1 MAEKTRAKLD
11 LGRQEATLR
20 DFLNVIFRRKILI
33 LTIVLITST
42 LVYLLN
48 TIQPQLY
55 ESNSRVLIRRGEIQ
69 GVFEGIRYLSWEEE
83 ISSQIEVILSE
94 AVYAMARQ
102 FFADSAAAFG
112 VPDYA
117 AFNPGSVRASAIGE
131 SNVLALRYT
140 GFNPD
145 ECKLGCAAITHAYAQ
160 YYKQKKAPPE
170 LTDFFAREMQ
180 DIQVE
185 LAHWRQKKNE
195 FLNKE
200 KFFGM
205 DEEGRFLLNKM
216 GSLEL
221 QAANSSSDVA
231 AQRAKVE
238 NLKTLS
244 SLSADDLEEKL
255 AMSVPPSILQSG
267 IVVGI
272 KNSLRML
279 RTKEEELK
287 NKYTEKHP
295 EMIALNE
302 QIRDLLNSLKQEVL
316 NIYKIEQATLRS
328 LITKNNSIQEQIR
341 KTQAAINKIPDK
353 ETELNKIDHEIQLL
367 ESKYSDLVEKQ
378 DESQITLAS
387 SPDWEVIILS
397 PASNGYAKKTK
408 DYVRMAVGPFLSL
421 IVAMGLA
428 FFLESIDHSLSNVAE
443 VEEYLGAN
451 VLATISE
458 MRSGK

>member
-1 MAEKTRAKLD
+1 MAEKKRVKLE
-11 LGRQEATLR
+11 LGKQEATLR

-33 LTIVLITST
+33 LTIVFITSAM
-42 LVYLLN
+42 VFVLN
-48 TIQPQLY
+48 TIQPQVY

-94 AVYAMARQ
+94 AVYTIARQ
-102 FFADSAAAFG
+102 FFADSVAAFG
-112 VPDYA
+112 IPDYA

-170 LTDFFAREMQ
+170 LTDFFAQEME
-180 DIQVE
+180 DIQAE
-185 LAHWRQKKNE
+185 LAHWRQKKND

-205 DEEGRFLLNKM
+205 DEEGRFLLSKM
-216 GSLEL
+216 GNLEL
-221 QAANSSSDVA
+221 QAANSSTEVA
-231 AQRAKVE
+231 AQQAKIE

-244 SLSADDLEEKL
+244 SLPSEDIEEKL
-255 AMSVPPSILQSG
+255 AMSIPPSILQSG
-267 IVVGI
+267 IVISI

-279 RTKEEELK
+279 RTREEELK

-295 EMIALNE
+295 EMIAINE
-302 QIRDLLNSLKQEVL
+302 QIRDLQTSLKQEVL
-316 NIYKIEQATLRS
+316 NIYKIEQASLQS
-328 LITKNNSIQEQIR
+328 LINKGNSIREEIR
-341 KTQAAINKIPDK
+341 KTQAAIDKIPDK
-353 ETELNKIDHEIQLL
+353 ETELNKIDHQITLL
-367 ESKYSDLVEKQ
+367 ENKYSDLIQKQ

-397 PASNGYAKKTK
+397 SASDGYAKKTK
-408 DYVRMAVGPFLSL
+408 DYVRMSVGPFLSL
-421 IVAMGLA
+421 VVAMGLA

-458 MRSGK
+458 MRSSK